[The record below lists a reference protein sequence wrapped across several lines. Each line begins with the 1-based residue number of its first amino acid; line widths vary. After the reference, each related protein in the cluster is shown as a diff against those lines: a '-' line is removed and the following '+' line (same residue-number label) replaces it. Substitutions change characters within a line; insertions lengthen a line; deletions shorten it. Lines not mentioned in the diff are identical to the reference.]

1 MHNLL
6 AKHRAMQQSAL
17 SDIWQTHAFCSHVVD
32 GVCAQDLALL
42 GRLRLVSS
50 CECVR
55 SILRGI
61 TVRVVT
67 GFGRTLREDT
77 ACARAALRYILC
89 VAQRDEAACPCLQAM
104 FSTLAES
111 LPRVHDYTTRHEVQC
126 GLRRYCSSKYRQLGV
141 TALVLRVFERL
152 PIAAHKGA
160 GLHELCLHI
169 MRSGISI
176 VDGDL
181 CMLFEFEHLD
191 ADIQERLCISICVLY
206 DMATH
211 DRLQEI
217 TTIYL
222 LETLARVHFSPTV
235 FNTLLS
241 RLGQCIAD
249 RNYFM
254 AQFVHG
260 ALARVL
266 LKTSEPYMLVRYLV
280 QNDVLDHVLLQYHQ
294 HCQCPHIE
302 VHSSYCSLLS
312 HIVHNLQ
319 HVPSH
324 LFAQIYQ
331 VLRAPA
337 WAACPHRTLR
347 APASAACL
355 HRTSHVPV
363 SAACLHR
370 TSHVPRAGA

>member
-1 MHNLL
+1 
-6 AKHRAMQQSAL
+6 MQQSAL
-17 SDIWQTHAFCSHVVD
+17 SDVWQTHSFCSQVVR

-50 CECVR
+50 CECIR
-55 SILRGI
+55 SILRGVS
-61 TVRVVT
+61 VRVGV
-67 GFGRTLREDT
+67 GFARTLREDT
-77 ACARAALRYILC
+77 ACARVALRYMLC
-89 VAQRDEAACPCLQAM
+89 VALRDEEVRPCLQAM
-104 FSTLAES
+104 FSTLGES

-126 GLRRYCSSKYRQLGV
+126 GLRGYCRSKYTQLGV
-141 TALVLRVFERL
+141 TALALRVFERL
-152 PIAAHKGA
+152 PVAAKKGA

-176 VDGDL
+176 VDGNL
-181 CMLFEFEHLD
+181 CLLFEFEYLD
-191 ADIQERLCISICVLY
+191 ADMQERLCISICALY
-206 DMATH
+206 DTATH

-222 LETLARVHFSPTV
+222 LETLARVHFSPTI

-241 RLGQCIAD
+241 RLGQCIAGE
-249 RNYFM
+249 NYFM

-266 LKTSEPYMLVRYLV
+266 HKTTQPYILLRYLA
-280 QNDVLDHVLLQYHQ
+280 QNDVLEHVLLQYHQ

-312 HIVHNLQ
+312 HIVHYVQ
-319 HVPSH
+319 HVPPH

-331 VLRAPA
+331 VPMQLPARARCA
-337 WAACPHRTLR
+337 CRAA
-347 APASAACL
+347 
-355 HRTSHVPV
+355 RTSV
-363 SAACLHR
+363 
-370 TSHVPRAGA
+370 